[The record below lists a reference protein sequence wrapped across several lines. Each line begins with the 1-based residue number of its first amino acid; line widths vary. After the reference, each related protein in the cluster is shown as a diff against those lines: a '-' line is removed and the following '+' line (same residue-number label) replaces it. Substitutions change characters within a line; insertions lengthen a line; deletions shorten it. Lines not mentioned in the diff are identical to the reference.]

1 MTQTTCSHESK
12 VPKLDKKE
20 RIQAIPQSNCCV
32 QVQGLEI
39 RERKDFSRN
48 LPIKEVTQI
57 LKVGAEAYLIGD
69 PAGERIGAGVEVK
82 KTAGPEKASWEGPSE
97 EIVVEEDGLEGGA
110 VAEVG
115 WDGS

>member
-1 MTQTTCSHESK
+1 MDQKFQDWTKWREFRQPPSQI
-12 VPKLDKKE
+12 VG
-20 RIQAIPQSNCCV
+20 V

-39 RERKDFSRN
+39 PERKDFSWN
-48 LPIKEVTQI
+48 LPIKEVIVKTQI
-57 LKVGAEAYLIGD
+57 LKVGAEAYLMGD

-82 KTAGPEKASWEGPSE
+82 KAVGPEKASWEGPSE
-97 EIVVEEDGLEGGA
+97 EIVVEEEGLEGRA